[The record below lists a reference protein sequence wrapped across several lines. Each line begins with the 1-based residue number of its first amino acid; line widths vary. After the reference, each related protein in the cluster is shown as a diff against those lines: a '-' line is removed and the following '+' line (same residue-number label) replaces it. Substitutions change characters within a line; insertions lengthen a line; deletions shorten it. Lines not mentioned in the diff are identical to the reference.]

1 MKQNAMQV
9 RKGVQ
14 QVQIVHILSKSSN
27 RQDLALFMAN
37 QVEEK
42 QGWPFKKFW
51 AMNFEVN
58 ETQNA

>member
-42 QGWPFKKFW
+42 QG
-51 AMNFEVN
+51 
-58 ETQNA
+58 